1 MGFPQFG
8 NIDKVLVDTIKGRAG
23 NNKRVSRYMPWIRVI
38 SCLEGF
44 LVLESSKE
52 ATSFVEKYGNSS
64 KPGSIGRDGKG
75 NPIYVDKDRGY
86 RPSPTIDSLSV
97 KQGNEGLSKKTTF
110 TITCYSL
117 GQAEKL
123 IEYFMEPGN
132 MVFVEWGFNLNSSV
146 STKAIIDPCE
156 IAAFHSNI
164 HLQNKRKKSG
174 GTYDAVLGTITGGDM
189 SYGDN
194 ETFSI
199 NVELTSV
206 GDLPA
211 YLQHHKG
218 LVDDTS
224 KDDKSSQVFDVKE
237 IDSEAEK
244 DVGKT
249 LFMQMY
255 NDLPGNKR
263 ISKVKALINEP
274 WATNAAN
281 FINFDSEIREKFTE
295 SLKGKQLHQEG
306 TDGED
311 IEINSDTPLF
321 SSKRFIR
328 VALAFEILDL
338 QSTIE
343 SSGEPVCKDVGA
355 PKTKVIWKNTICRAF
370 KNMYSADSDYLY
382 IPNKFAPSFD
392 ILEALSS
399 SDKITSPLPDFPAS
413 GRELPVDKTADLHP
427 NEYGG
432 TRGSYFPNNHALDFS
447 GLANYDS
454 TYVPIKQDAGKWGYL
469 RDLYINFDFFCQTIE
484 GSAGMVTKDVYYKLL
499 NGMSGAVNLL
509 WNFQIVQSCNVPTH
523 NVGGNPDS
531 WYDMEKKRDTSDSL
545 DGLTIVDMSCVG
557 NIKKMEP
564 VGKASFQSRG
574 VNSPFLSADLKF
586 DIPGAMKGQTIGKK
600 SVSAPDNPNADA
612 QEVTFKGLF
621 TDKTD
626 VVLEKL
632 SQMVKKKPPGD
643 GDTTDS
649 GDTDERTDEE
659 KQEQKIANYE
669 YFVGNAIVVPK
680 IQDREELESMDF
692 IDDGWWD
699 GDYGGGQFS
708 DLLVVGGWNDQA
720 LLKKVQLFNKG
731 TYTESKGK
739 NEEELKNDNP
749 PMLPIE
755 FNFSIH
761 GVSGLRVG
769 DTFNISDL
777 PGKYKTKVFQITQVE
792 HDIQQNIWVVNVTG
806 KLRNMEVGEV
816 I

>member
-8 NIDKVLVDTIKGRAG
+8 NIDKVLIDTIKGRAG
-23 NNKRVSRYMPWIRVI
+23 NNKRVSRYIPWIRVI

-52 ATSFVEKYGNSS
+52 ATSFTEKYGNSS

-75 NPIYVDKDRGY
+75 KPIYVDGDRGF

-117 GQAEKL
+117 GQCEKL
-123 IEYFMEPGN
+123 MEYFMEPGN

-146 STKAIIDPCE
+146 GTKVAPIEPCK

-164 HLQNKRKKSG
+164 HLQTKRKSSG
-174 GTYDAVLGTITGGDM
+174 GTYDAILGTITGGDM

-194 ETFSI
+194 ETFSL

-218 LVDDTS
+218 VADDSS
-224 KDDKSSQVFDVKE
+224 KDDKSSKVFDVKE
-237 IDSEAEK
+237 IDSEAEEN
-244 DVGKT
+244 VGKT

-263 ISKVKALINEP
+263 TTAVKNLIKEE
-274 WATNAAN
+274 WATNASN
-281 FINFDSEIREKFTE
+281 FINFDTEIREKFTE

-306 TDGED
+306 SDGED

-321 SSKRFIR
+321 SSKRFLR
-328 VALAFEILDL
+328 VALAFEILDK
-338 QSTIE
+338 QSSIE
-343 SSGEPVCKDVGA
+343 MAGKEVCPGVGA

-370 KNMYSADSDYLY
+370 KNMYSADSNFLY

-399 SDKITSPLPDFPAS
+399 SDKITSPLPDFPDS
-413 GRELPVDKTADLHP
+413 GRELPVNKTADLHP

-432 TRGSYFPNNHALDFS
+432 TRGSYFPNNNALDFS
-447 GLANYDS
+447 GLAQYDG
-454 TYVPIKQDAGKWGYL
+454 TYVPLKANAGNWGYL
-469 RDLYINFDFFCQTIE
+469 RDLYINFDFFCQTIQ
-484 GSAGMVTKDVYYKLL
+484 GSSGMVTKDVYYKLL

-509 WNFQIVQSCNVPTH
+509 WNFQIVPSSNIPTH
-523 NVGGNPDS
+523 SSGVADA
-531 WYDMEKKRDTSDSL
+531 WYNFEKGRDTKDTLDSL
-545 DGLTIVDMSCVG
+545 QIVDMGFCG
-557 NIKKMEP
+557 DQKQMES
-564 VGKASFQSRG
+564 VGKARFQSRG

-586 DIPGAMKGQTIGKK
+586 DIPGAMKGQIIGQK
-600 SVSAPDNPNADA
+600 SKGAPDNPNPD
-612 QEVTFKGLF
+612 QKEIVIKGLF
-621 TDKTD
+621 ASKKD

-632 SQMVKKKPPGD
+632 NAMVKKKEDAEEDAPV
-643 GDTTDS
+643 DT
-649 GDTDERTDEE
+649 ERTEEE
-659 KQEQKIANYE
+659 KKEQKIANYE

-708 DLLVVGGWNDQA
+708 DLLVVGGWDDQA
-720 LLKKVQLFNKG
+720 LLKKVQLFNEG
-731 TYTESKGK
+731 VLTGSKVTV
-739 NEEELKNDNP
+739 EEERQSFNP
-749 PMLPIE
+749 PLLPIE

-769 DTFNISDL
+769 DTFSISDL
-777 PGKYKTKVFQITQVE
+777 PGKYKKKVFQITSVE

-806 KLRNMEVGEV
+806 KLRNMNIGEAQ
-816 I
+816 